1 MTQTSRRALL
11 RAGVFAV
18 VAAPLAAPR
27 AAWAA
32 ATSADRLYR
41 RSRFASLRRKSFRVE
56 GGGRMT
62 LVAVTDLAHAP
73 RGDQNRF
80 VLTFTSPT
88 AGPRQGS
95 YTLRR
100 AGFASTTLFLVP
112 GDATRRTYQAVVNR
126 MP

>member
-11 RAGVFAV
+11 RAGALAV
-18 VAAPLAAPR
+18 VAAPFAAPR

-41 RSRFASLRRKSFRVE
+41 RSRFTSLRHKSFRIE
-56 GGGRMT
+56 GGRR
-62 LVAVTDLAHAP
+62 LKLIAVSDLPHAP
-73 RGDQNRF
+73 HGDQNRF
-80 VLTFTSPT
+80 TLTFRAPA

-112 GDATRRTYQAVVNR
+112 GDASRRTFQAVVNR
-126 MP
+126 VP